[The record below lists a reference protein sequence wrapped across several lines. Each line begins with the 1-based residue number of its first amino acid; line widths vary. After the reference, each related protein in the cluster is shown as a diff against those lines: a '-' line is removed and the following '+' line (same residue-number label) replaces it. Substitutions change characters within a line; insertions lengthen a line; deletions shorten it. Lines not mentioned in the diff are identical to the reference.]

1 MMLYDKLLSNYHFQ
15 PSDVLLLLFF
25 GRCVKRKE
33 VNAKYKTKWD
43 MNIPRNNVAICLV
56 KW

>member
-43 MNIPRNNVAICLV
+43 NEYPTQ
-56 KW
+56 